1 MRSPDIDFN
10 QEVNFG
16 TPERP
21 RMQTI
26 GDVAQRVVDRIDPM
40 ILSRDPNPLGTAAN
54 EVSQLAST
62 ATVTLFIE
70 ELATRAI
77 RDRAVIS
84 QTDAPGDQNPQV
96 PSEAVVYQTP
106 AKDNL

>member
-10 QEVNFG
+10 QRVNFG

-21 RMQTI
+21 RVQTI
-26 GDVAQRVVDRIDPM
+26 GDVAQRIVDRIDPL
-40 ILSRDPNPLGTAAN
+40 ILSKDPNPLKTAAN
-54 EVSQLAST
+54 EVFQLTRT

-70 ELATRAI
+70 ELATRAM
-77 RDRAVIS
+77 RDRAIIS
-84 QTDAPGDQNPQV
+84 QTDAPYDQNPQV

-106 AKDNL
+106 ATNNQ